1 MRLSGG
7 TIEVAGSVGFCGEEP
22 LLYADTLRE
31 NILFG
36 APYLEDLYA
45 ETCRLCCLDT
55 DFAAMPLGDATV
67 IGEKGIS
74 LSGGQKARVSLARA
88 VYARPDVFLLDNVL
102 GALDRKV
109 GVRVMENCLRGR
121 LESALRVVVLN

>member
-1 MRLSGG
+1 
-7 TIEVAGSVGFCGEEP
+7 
-22 LLYADTLRE
+22 
-31 NILFG
+31 
-36 APYLEDLYA
+36 
-45 ETCRLCCLDT
+45 
-55 DFAAMPLGDATV
+55 MPLGDATV